1 MAKKAVKKATKK
13 KVTEPSLV
21 TECLNEIAKSDIDI
35 SSDIYN
41 DLEKEL
47 PISNHEKTEEIPN
60 AVYMKISKEEPKVLV
75 PVVSVNYFGR
85 YGNNLFQYVAARLF
99 AEKNGYKMINPPPS
113 GFLTAKDHPES
124 SISDEVLESYT
135 RCLVNIFDPV
145 VKDQATNFW
154 FNSYFQDSRHFNP
167 YRAQIKE
174 MFDLKSIHKNTEDIV
189 VHLRLTDYFWI
200 RNKWVISPLWYIQL
214 IKKEK
219 YRNCYI
225 VVEPHVTNKEY
236 LKYFENIKGVKIVT
250 GNTAE
255 EDFEFIRSF
264 DRIICSNSTFCWW
277 AAFLSDA
284 SKIYTFKPWVRDP
297 KVNLSDIPN
306 GKAIPGEFFRIKKL
320 ENLDWKDYWKK

>member
-1 MAKKAVKKATKK
+1 MAKKSAKKALKEKIEVINTDCALC
-13 KVTEPSLV
+13 VNETVVIPEP
-21 TECLNEIAKSDIDI
+21 
-35 SSDIYN
+35 
-41 DLEKEL
+41 EL
-47 PISNHEKTEEIPN
+47 KR
-60 AVYMKISKEEPKVLV
+60 

-99 AEKNGYKMINPPPS
+99 AEMNNFKMVTTAPIGFLNIKNHPCSDVEDVSSYKEVVIHDGEFPGAGLHDVNIKFNGYFQN
-113 GFLTAKDHPES
+113 S
-124 SISDEVLESYT
+124 SDY
-135 RCLVNIFDPV
+135 
-145 VKDQATNFW
+145 
-154 FNSYFQDSRHFNP
+154 NP

-174 MFDLKSIHKNTEDIV
+174 MFDLKPVQKNTEDIV
-189 VHLRLTDYFWI
+189 VHLRLTDYFWS

-236 LKYFENIKGVKIVT
+236 LKYFDNIKNVKIVT
-250 GNTAE
+250 GNTAA

-306 GKAIPGEFFRIKKL
+306 GKAVPGEFFRIKKL
-320 ENLDWKDYWKK
+320 ENLDWTDYWKK

>member
-1 MAKKAVKKATKK
+1 MAKKAAK
-13 KVTEPSLV
+13 KVTKKVPIVVEIDPMEMV
-21 TECLNEIAKSDIDI
+21 NKEC
-35 SSDIYN
+35 
-41 DLEKEL
+41 
-47 PISNHEKTEEIPN
+47 PN
-60 AVYMKISKEEPKVLV
+60 AVIPPVKVPEKEEQKVSV

-99 AEKNGYKMINPPPS
+99 AERNGYNMITCPPE
-113 GFLTAKDHPES
+113 GFL
-124 SISDEVLESYT
+124 SIKEPCECGIDPRLLETYNEVV
-135 RCLVNIFDPV
+135 VNDVSNLPGYY
-145 VKDQATNFW
+145 QNTNLKFHG
-154 FNSYFQDSRHFNP
+154 YFQDSKQYNP

-174 MFDLKSIHKNTEDIV
+174 MFDLKPIQKNTEDIV
-189 VHLRLTDYFWI
+189 VHLRLTDYFWS

-236 LKYFENIKGVKIVT
+236 LKYFNNIKGVKIVT
-250 GNTAE
+250 GNSAA

-306 GKAIPGEFFRIKKL
+306 GKAVPGEFFRIKKF
-320 ENLDWKDYWKK
+320 ENLDWTDYWKK

>member
-1 MAKKAVKKATKK
+1 MAKKTSKKATKK
-13 KVTEPSLV
+13 PVVVEIDPMDMENKECHDTVIPPIKVP
-21 TECLNEIAKSDIDI
+21 
-35 SSDIYN
+35 
-41 DLEKEL
+41 EKE
-47 PISNHEKTEEIPN
+47 KQ
-60 AVYMKISKEEPKVLV
+60 KVPV
-75 PVVSVNYFGR
+75 PVVSVDYFGR

-99 AEKNGYKMINPPPS
+99 AEKNGYKMIKFPPN
-113 GFLTAKDHPES
+113 GFLKIKDHPEDR
-124 SISDEVLESYT
+124 ISNHLLETYN
-135 RCLVNIFDPV
+135 LVVI
-145 VKDQATNFW
+145 KDLDHIPGYYQNSGIY
-154 FNSYFQDSRHFNP
+154 FNGYFQDSKHFNP
-167 YRAQIKE
+167 YRSQIKE
-174 MFDLKSIHKNTEDIV
+174 MFDLKQIHKNTEDIV

-284 SKIYTFKPWVRDP
+284 SKIYTFKPWIRDP

-320 ENLDWKDYWKK
+320 ENLDWTDYWKK

>member
-1 MAKKAVKKATKK
+1 MAKKAVKKAIKQK
-13 KVTEPSLV
+13 IELV
-21 TECLNEIAKSDIDI
+21 NTECSIHVD
-35 SSDIYN
+35 
-41 DLEKEL
+41 
-47 PISNHEKTEEIPN
+47 EEP
-60 AVYMKISKEEPKVLV
+60 VKEEQKVPV

-99 AEKNGYKMINPPPS
+99 AEKNGYKMIVPPPN
-113 GFLTAKDHPES
+113 GFLIAKNHPILNGS
-124 SISDEVLESYT
+124 FDGNYYNNTMLSNVNNPEVKQQDT
-135 RCLVNIFDPV
+135 IV
-145 VKDQATNFW
+145 V
-154 FNSYFQDSRHFNP
+154 FNGYFQDSKQYNP

-174 MFDLKSIHKNTEDIV
+174 MFDLDPIQKNTEDIV
-189 VHLRLTDYFWI
+189 VHLRLTDYFWS

-236 LKYFENIKGVKIVT
+236 LKYFDNIKNVKIVT
-250 GNTAE
+250 GNTAA

-284 SKIYTFKPWVRDP
+284 SKIYTFKPWIRDP
-297 KVNLSDIPN
+297 KVNLADIPN
-306 GKAIPGEFFRIKKL
+306 GKAVPGEFFRIKKL
-320 ENLDWKDYWKK
+320 ENLDWTDYWKK